1 MSRRGWLW
9 WGMVLGGAAVLAACT
24 ITGQQLG
31 EQDWVAF
38 VVLCTLAAF
47 AQMYRVEVFPNY
59 SVYFVTTAFFVAAMF
74 MLSPALFV
82 LFAIIPHLIE
92 WVVMQL
98 TEGRDGH
105 LGPWYIQPFNIALE
119 VIAGLTTRGIYVA
132 INQNDILGSSVP
144 DLVARLIAALSYPL
158 ITQMLLGQ
166 ALVLARN
173 LTWREHRLLTLDN
186 LLPEFMLA
194 CLGVTIATVWKISA
208 WLIVP
213 ALAPLVLIYQAL
225 HIPKLREERERTL
238 QVFGQHVSPAVV
250 DTLLHHPIN
259 PAGELR
265 MVCLMFLDIR
275 DFTKYAEQR
284 TPQEVMSFLNSLFE
298 PMVDSVNGHGG
309 IINKFLGDGFLA
321 MFGAPIEDKQASSHA
336 VAAAREILA
345 KLDDDPLFGGLSV
358 KVGIGLHAGE
368 AVTGTVGSAQRKEY
382 TLIGDVVNLAS
393 RIEQLNKQFGSQLLI
408 SEMVWD
414 VLSLDERSGGIEL
427 GPVSVKGRERPV
439 HVYQL
444 A

>member
-1 MSRRGWLW
+1 
-9 WGMVLGGAAVLAACT
+9 
-24 ITGQQLG
+24 
-31 EQDWVAF
+31 
-38 VVLCTLAAF
+38 
-47 AQMYRVEVFPNY
+47 
-59 SVYFVTTAFFVAAMF
+59 
-74 MLSPALFV
+74 
-82 LFAIIPHLIE
+82 
-92 WVVMQL
+92 
-98 TEGRDGH
+98 
-105 LGPWYIQPFNIALE
+105 
-119 VIAGLTTRGIYVA
+119 
-132 INQNDILGSSVP
+132 
-144 DLVARLIAALSYPL
+144 
-158 ITQMLLGQ
+158 
-166 ALVLARN
+166 
-173 LTWREHRLLTLDN
+173 
-186 LLPEFMLA
+186 
-194 CLGVTIATVWKISA
+194 
-208 WLIVP
+208 
-213 ALAPLVLIYQAL
+213 
-225 HIPKLREERERTL
+225 
-238 QVFGQHVSPAVV
+238 
-250 DTLLHHPIN
+250 
-259 PAGELR
+259 